1 MKFYSYWNNCN
12 YLMTVKVFTIF
23 FFTFY
28 SFWLT
33 VCKHRF
39 DLPQNYIKMKQS
51 GALFFPEKPMQIHYI
66 DVKPSCEVLKSA
78 VHKCTHSMRI
88 CTLESSLFLFSS
100 HCFHPHTHTHT
111 HTHTY
116 TPTIP
121 FMSKKPGNGTSV
133 SALINTMNNRGKG
146 CIYTPQNDLVFN
158 KTSYITWKHS
168 KEIVCLISI

>member
-1 MKFYSYWNNCN
+1 MITQSKLTKITMMKFYSYWNNCN

-111 HTHTY
+111 HTPQPYCSCQRSPETEHL
-116 TPTIP
+116 
-121 FMSKKPGNGTSV
+121 SV
-133 SALINTMNNRGKG
+133 
-146 CIYTPQNDLVFN
+146 
-158 KTSYITWKHS
+158 H
-168 KEIVCLISI
+168 